1 MKELYDNLIK
11 NELIFPKNVGK
22 KERNISMNMETLI
35 RRMLAIKEKER
46 PLVDDILQMKEF
58 QSILYG
64 NILDEIEKNLADDQ

>member
-64 NILDEIEKNLADDQ
+64 NILDEIKKNLADDQ